1 MKAIASEIKLID
13 FNIVQSH
20 LSFIPSKKKIKPNDI
35 QSLFNGYELDID
47 FDHQINKDETIQ
59 VFTKI
64 EVNNIVQPAAGYKL
78 SIEGVANF
86 AFTDSDQLTE
96 AQKKNLKSFSTV
108 NILIGYLRN
117 SLATMTSSSPL
128 GQYLLPPVNIND
140 LFAKKVEE
148 SQVLLNR

>member
-1 MKAIASEIKLID
+1 MKAIPSEIKLID
-13 FNIVQSH
+13 FNILQSH
-20 LSFIPSKKKIKPNDI
+20 FTLIPSKKKIKPNEI
-35 QSLFNGYELDID
+35 QNLFNGYELDID
-47 FDHQINKDETIQ
+47 FDHRINKDETIQ

-64 EVNNIVQPAAGYKL
+64 EVNNIGQPLAGYQL

-86 AFTDSDQLTE
+86 TFTESDQLTD
-96 AQKKNLKSFSTV
+96 AQRKNLKSFSTV

-117 SLATMTSSSPL
+117 SLAAMTASSPL

-148 SQVLLNR
+148 SQVLLNK

>member
-1 MKAIASEIKLID
+1 MKAIPSEIKLID
-13 FNIVQSH
+13 FYILRSH
-20 LSFIPSKKKIKPNDI
+20 YTFLPSKKKIKPNEI
-35 QSLFNGYELDID
+35 QNLFNGYEIDID

-59 VFTKI
+59 VLTKI
-64 EVNNIVQPAAGYKL
+64 EVNNIDQPVAGYIL

-86 AFTDSDQLTE
+86 SFTESDQLTE

-117 SLATMTSSSPL
+117 SLATMTASSPL

-148 SQVLLNR
+148 SQVLLNK